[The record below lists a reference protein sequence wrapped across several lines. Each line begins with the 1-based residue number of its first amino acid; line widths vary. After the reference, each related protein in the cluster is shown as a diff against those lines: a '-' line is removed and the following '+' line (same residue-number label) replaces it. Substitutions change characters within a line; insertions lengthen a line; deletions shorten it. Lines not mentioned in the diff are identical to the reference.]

1 MNYTINVL
9 PTQAMSCAT
18 QVLIG
23 VVLAVIIYCSMR
35 QHSRGYMAAVM
46 IAAGA
51 SLYIHSF
58 PLMGAAIALA
68 CVVAVITRCNE
79 KSKPSLS

>member
-1 MNYTINVL
+1 MNYDINVL
-9 PTQAMSCAT
+9 PIQMMTCST
-18 QVLIG
+18 QVAIG
-23 VVLAVIIYCSMR
+23 LVLAVIIYCAMR

-68 CVVAVITRCNE
+68 CVIAIITRCAT
-79 KSKPSLS
+79 SRHPARS